1 MLGAG
6 IMVVS
11 GFVFFDLLDTGN
23 PALIVLGIVF
33 GAIPK
38 RKASC

>member
-1 MLGAG
+1 
-6 IMVVS
+6 MVVS

-23 PALIVLGIVF
+23 PALIVLGTVF